1 MTAPA
6 RAFVIGEA
14 LIDVIVRPGG
24 TDEVP
29 GGSPANVARGL
40 ARLGVPTALLTSI
53 GDDDRGRLL
62 LAHLTGAG
70 VDVLP
75 ASVHHG
81 RTATAT
87 ATVDAAGDAS
97 YVFDIDWDIDPAA
110 VPDRATL
117 VHTGSIAAFLEP
129 GAGKVRA
136 LLRDLR
142 GQATLTFD
150 PNVRPAILGTDPAP
164 ARAIFE
170 AVASLVDVVK
180 LSAEDAQWLY
190 PGRTPDAVAEHITGA
205 GPRLV
210 AVTRGAAGSTLHA
223 PGHTVRIAAA
233 AADVVDTVGA
243 GDSYMTG
250 LILGLLETP
259 PAALH
264 RLGALA
270 AAAAAYTV
278 SHRGA
283 ELPRHRDLETT
294 LRKRAD

>member
-1 MTAPA
+1 MTN
-6 RAFVIGEA
+6 RFVFVVGEA

-62 LAHLTGAG
+62 LRHLTGAG

-75 ASVHHG
+75 ASVHRG

-87 ATVDAAGDAS
+87 ATVDASGDAR
-97 YVFDIDWDIDPAA
+97 YVFDIDWDIETAAIPDGAA
-110 VPDRATL
+110 V

-142 GQATLTFD
+142 GRATLTFD
-150 PNVRPAILGTDPAP
+150 PNVRPAILGADPAP
-164 ARAIFE
+164 ARATFE

-180 LSAEDAQWLY
+180 LSAEDAGWLY
-190 PGRTPDAVAEHITGA
+190 PGRPLDAVADHIAGA

-223 PGHTVRIAAA
+223 PGHVVRIGPAAV
-233 AADVVDTVGA
+233 DVVDTVGA
-243 GDSYMTG
+243 GDSYMAG

-259 PAALH
+259 PAALD
-264 RLGALA
+264 RLGAVA
-270 AAAAAYTV
+270 AAAASYTV
-278 SHRGA
+278 SRRGA
-283 ELPRHRDLETT
+283 ELPRYRDLET
-294 LRKRAD
+294 D